1 MVTGVYGR
9 MSFKSCNSDGMVSSS
24 KGESGVVDFFS
35 ISDIY
40 DMSNKNMCDREE
52 YAGGITRDKRRSILY
67 KKGNN
72 GVKYETKINY

>member
-1 MVTGVYGR
+1 MTGVYGR

-52 YAGGITRDKRRSILY
+52 YAGGITRDKKEAYYIR
-67 KKGNN
+67 K
-72 GVKYETKINY
+72 ETME

>member
-1 MVTGVYGR
+1 
-9 MSFKSCNSDGMVSSS
+9 MVSSS

-52 YAGGITRDKRRSILY
+52 YAGW
-67 KKGNN
+67 NN
-72 GVKYETKINY
+72 PR